1 MRRPGDATIC
11 TTIEA
16 ACGRAAAALA
26 AGRGAP
32 AAAPLAV
39 GGARE
44 AAQATAAAGCRS
56 LSSPKGRSRP
66 VVTPA

>member
-1 MRRPGDATIC
+1 MTIRS
-11 TTIEA
+11 TIEA

-32 AAAPLAV
+32 AAASLAA
-39 GGARE
+39 GEARE
-44 AAQATAAAGCRS
+44 AAQAAAAGGRS